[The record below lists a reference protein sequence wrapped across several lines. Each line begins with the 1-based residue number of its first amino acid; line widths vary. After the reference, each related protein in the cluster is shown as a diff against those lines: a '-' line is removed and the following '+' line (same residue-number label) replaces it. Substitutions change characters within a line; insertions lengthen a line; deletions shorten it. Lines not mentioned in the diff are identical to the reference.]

1 MSEDEEV
8 RIPDKMFFRIGE
20 LASLIGV
27 EAHVLRYW
35 ESEFRIRP
43 QRSPAGQRMYTRKD
57 ISRFLRI
64 KTLLYKQGFTI
75 AGARRA
81 IAAAKIDPEA
91 ASSFADVDQMS
102 AALARVERLR
112 QRVVVLRD
120 DAASTWDEHVG

>member
-1 MSEDEEV
+1 
-8 RIPDKMFFRIGE
+8 MFFRIGE
-20 LASLIGV
+20 LATLIGV

-64 KTLLYKQGFTI
+64 KNLLYKQGFTI

-81 IAAAKIDPEA
+81 MDAAMTDPDA
-91 ASSFADVDQMS
+91 ASFTADVDQVS

-112 QRVVVLRD
+112 QRVVALRD